1 MDTTLPDA
9 SGPSQTDMDTAALEA
24 SAAITTP
31 RERVPV
37 KVEGMLSPTRGYL
50 RNDVAVPR

>member
-9 SGPSQTDMDTAALEA
+9 SGPSRADMDTAALGDT
-24 SAAITTP
+24 AAITTP
-31 RERVPV
+31 RARVPV
-37 KVEGMLSPTRGYL
+37 KVEGMLTPARGYL